1 MRSSLTTQV
10 PYRRRL
16 LTCVWI
22 CQLFLSLWPFS
33 SMTNT
38 ILSSF
43 FLWKLFNHRSC
54 EGYLKSIAYLSRKT
68 SIH

>member
-10 PYRRRL
+10 PYKRRL
-16 LTCVWI
+16 LTCVWMSAV
-22 CQLFLSLWPFS
+22 LSLWPFS
-33 SMTNT
+33 SMTDT

-54 EGYLKSIAYLSRKT
+54 EGYLKSIAHLSRKT
-68 SIH
+68 SID